1 MKQTD
6 LYHHYDKLGNHQ
18 SNDFRI
24 SSIINLILPYL
35 EYGKLIL
42 DAGCGSCAELVPL
55 LRMGHLIEGI
65 EPSEE
70 ILSIGKRYLIKEGC
84 PITVVKKISI
94 SDHSKEKK
102 EHYEQI
108 ICLDVIEH
116 IEDDLEAMN
125 AIYQMLKKRGRL
137 LLTVPAIPYLYGE
150 KDKNVGHYRRY
161 AKRELVSKIRSA
173 GFIIKDIRYWNFL
186 GLAPTCISV
195 KLLKTGVSESFRQNR
210 GAGSRLIN
218 SILIAWFNAI
228 ENNVRPPL
236 GLTLFVYAEK

>member
-1 MKQTD
+1 MKQTG
-6 LYHHYDKLGNHQ
+6 LYHHFDKIGNHQ
-18 SNDFRI
+18 SSDFRI
-24 SSIINLILPYL
+24 RSIINLILPYL
-35 EYGKLIL
+35 ECGKLIL
-42 DAGCGSCAELVPL
+42 DAGCGTCAQLTHL
-55 LRMGHLIEGI
+55 LKMGHMIEGI

-70 ILSIGKRYLIKEGC
+70 MLRIGKKYLKKEGC
-84 PITVVKKISI
+84 PTTVVKKTSI
-94 SDHSKEKK
+94 VHHSTEKND
-102 EHYEQI
+102 HYEQM

-116 IEDDLEAMN
+116 IENDLEAIYSM
-125 AIYQMLKKRGRL
+125 YQMLKKGGRL

-150 KDKNVGHYRRY
+150 KDRKVGHYRRY
-161 AKRELVSKIRSA
+161 AKRELVTKIRSA

-210 GAGSRLIN
+210 GPGSRLIN
-218 SILIAWFNAI
+218 SILSAWFNAI

>member
-6 LYHHYDKLGNHQ
+6 LYHHYDKIASHQ

-55 LRMGHLIEGI
+55 LKMGHLIEGI

-70 ILSIGKRYLIKEGC
+70 ILSIGKKYLIKEGC

-116 IEDDLEAMN
+116 IEDDLEAVSAM
-125 AIYQMLKKRGRL
+125 YQMLKKGGRL

-150 KDKNVGHYRRY
+150 KDQKEVIEEATANLEVNADAVVWDGDPIRPSDSVG
-161 AKRELVSKIRSA
+161 
-173 GFIIKDIRYWNFL
+173 W
-186 GLAPTCISV
+186 
-195 KLLKTGVSESFRQNR
+195 
-210 GAGSRLIN
+210 
-218 SILIAWFNAI
+218 
-228 ENNVRPPL
+228 
-236 GLTLFVYAEK
+236 